1 MVELLLP
8 SPPATRIVHAT
19 MLMVAM
25 HTTVKVPT
33 VRVAVHMS
41 IVAAMAGRMHL
52 AVLVIAMA
60 RAVEMPA
67 VWIAVHMTIVVVVAM
82 PTLGLLQQTL
92 RDRLEQ
98 SGGCRL
104 SRRRHEGQRKGVAQQ
119 RYRPHLYHGV
129 LLGWRRST
137 WPLRQSLLI
146 VESA

>member
-1 MVELLLP
+1 MVELLWP

-33 VRVAVHMS
+33 MRVSVHMS
-41 IVAAMAGRMHL
+41 IVAAMAGSMHL

-67 VWIAVHMTIVVVVAM
+67 VWIAVHMTMMVVVAM
-82 PTLGLLQQTL
+82 PILGLLQQTL

-98 SGGCRL
+98 SRGCCLCCRT
-104 SRRRHEGQRKGVAQQ
+104 HEGQRKGVAQQ

-137 WPLRQSLLI
+137 WPLRQFPLI

>member
-1 MVELLLP
+1 
-8 SPPATRIVHAT
+8 
-19 MLMVAM
+19 M

-33 VRVAVHMS
+33 MRVSVHMS
-41 IVAAMAGRMHL
+41 IVAAMAGSMHL

-67 VWIAVHMTIVVVVAM
+67 VWIAVHMTMMVVVAM

-98 SGGCRL
+98 SRGCCLCCRT
-104 SRRRHEGQRKGVAQQ
+104 HEGQRKGVAQQ

-137 WPLRQSLLI
+137 WPLRQFLLI